1 MKANIKSK
9 DVMKQELHNSFS
21 AALSS
26 NDENALPDLLTS
38 TAMQFYDDFM
48 ADLST
53 YQQTHDN
60 AILEKRGI
68 HTLTANE
75 TKFYEALKSSF
86 ASDSVKSA
94 FDTAGLTPAF
104 PQTVIDSVMDDVT
117 TQFPLLGAIN
127 FQNTSTLTKILI
139 NTQPAQLAAWGA
151 LGTKVTAQLDGTI
164 AKIDLGTNKL
174 TAYMVV
180 SRDMLDAGPQ
190 WVDGYTRAVLTE
202 AIGNAL
208 CEAIVAGTGKDQPIG
223 MLKDLS
229 AAVDPAK
236 GYADK
241 AADKITDLGV
251 KTMAGIAKAL
261 SVTPS
266 NRTRVVSEIL
276 MVVSPTDYFG
286 LVLPATTIM
295 TPTGSYVNNVVPY
308 PTKIVQD
315 THVPTGKAIFGLADK
330 YFMGMGKG
338 GSGGT
343 IEFSDEFNFLDDT
356 RTYKTKFYG
365 NGQPLDNNAFVVKD
379 ISGLKEN
386 ILKVQMVSNS
396 TSTTGA

>member
-9 DVMKQELHNSFS
+9 DVMKQELHDSFS

-26 NDENALPDLLTS
+26 DDENALPDLLTS

-48 ADLST
+48 ADVT
-53 YQQTHDN
+53 NYQQTQDT
-60 AILEKRGI
+60 AILEKRGV

-75 TKFYEALKSSF
+75 TKFYNALKSSY
-86 ASDSVKSA
+86 DKPDIKSA
-94 FDTAGLTPAF
+94 LDAAGLTPAF

-117 TQFPLLGAIN
+117 TQFPLLSAIN

-139 NTQPAQLAAWGA
+139 NKEPAQLATWGA
-151 LGTKVTAQLDGTI
+151 LGSKVTAELSGTI
-164 AKIDLGTNKL
+164 GKIDLGTNKL
-174 TAYMVV
+174 TAFMII

-190 WVDGYTRAVLTE
+190 WIDAYVRAVLTE
-202 AIGNAL
+202 AIGGAL
-208 CEAIVAGTGKDQPIG
+208 CKAIIAGNGKDQPIG

-229 AAVDPAK
+229 AAVDPTN

-241 AADKITDLGV
+241 TAAKITDLGV
-251 KTMAGIAKAL
+251 ATMSGIALEL
-261 SVTPS
+261 SKTDS
-266 NRTRVVSEIL
+266 KRTRPVPEIL
-276 MVVSPTDYFG
+276 MVVSPADYFSK
-286 LVLPATTIM
+286 VLPATTLM
-295 TPTGSYVNNVVPY
+295 TPTGGFANNVIPY
-308 PTKIVQD
+308 PTRIVQD
-315 THVPTGKAIFGLADK
+315 SNVPSGKAVFGLANR
-330 YFMGMGKG
+330 YFMGIGKG

-343 IEFSDEFNFLDDT
+343 IEYSDEFNFLDDT

-386 ILKVQMVSNS
+386 ILKVQMVSEAAPS
-396 TSTTGA
+396 GT